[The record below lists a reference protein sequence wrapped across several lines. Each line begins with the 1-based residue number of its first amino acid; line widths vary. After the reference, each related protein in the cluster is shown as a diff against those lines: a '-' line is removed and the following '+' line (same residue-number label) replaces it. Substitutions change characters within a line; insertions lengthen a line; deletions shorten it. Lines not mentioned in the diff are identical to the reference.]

1 MITAMPDADVLKVLV
16 KLPPPPKVLCPV
28 KVEAVNVVPVAT
40 NVAGARL
47 PVTVLLEVVG
57 PEEPVAPDGTLLKAT
72 GGKDTPTFKPLT
84 AGLLLLSVTEPL
96 MLSVSD
102 WGVLAL
108 FVAVTE
114 VV

>member
-1 MITAMPDADVLKVLV
+1 MPDADVLKVLV
-16 KLPPPPKVLCPV
+16 KLPPPPKVLDPV
-28 KVEAVNVVPVAT
+28 KVEAVKLVPVAT
-40 NVAGARL
+40 NVAGARV
-47 PVTVLLEVVG
+47 PAAVLLKVVG
-57 PEEPVAPDGTLLKAT
+57 PAEAVPPAGTLLKT
-72 GGKDTPTFKPLT
+72 MDGKDTPTFKPST